1 MTIKFSGF
9 LNGVLPRTTDI
20 VVGLRGYPN
29 NPLNE
34 RFDFTG
40 IADSL
45 GAKIVTWSAPAG
57 INVNYVDIANNFTTL
72 APTISA
78 KGSDSVV
85 NLNIGGKGDSSYV
98 QFLGTRA
105 VAVPSGTTAEE
116 GPGVVGGLRYN
127 KDTDFLNYWDI
138 GDDAW
143 VNIISGAAFDS
154 ATYITNTNETADLP
168 NSQPLSLLPTGFM
181 QSTTATGIVNTRSMA
196 TASSSRITIVNPEG
210 IAGNPTWD
218 LATTGVAAASYTN
231 TNLTVDAY
239 GRITT
244 ASSGSL
250 GVLSVTG
257 TPNQI
262 NVNNADPNNP
272 VVSLSSTIVA
282 PGTLTLNA
290 DPSTALQAATKQ
302 YVDASIAGVQWK
314 TSTTA
319 GTTVALTAT
328 YNNGTSG
335 VGATL
340 TNAGT
345 QAAFAID
352 GISPTVA
359 QRILIKNQT
368 STLQN
373 GIYVVT
379 DLGSISTNWILTRA
393 IDYDTPAEMKSGNAV
408 VVNSGTANAGTVWL
422 QTSTVTTVGT
432 SPVVYSELVY
442 NFSYPLALNLG
453 GSGASLTASNGGL
466 VYSTAGAMS
475 ILTGTATANQIPL
488 SGASAAPS
496 WSNSTYLSTMTANQL
511 VYASAANTMAQLPT
525 ANNSIL
531 VTNGSGVPSLSS
543 AVPANVISTSG
554 IITKVAQQIFTASGT
569 YTPTPGMVYC
579 IAEVVGG
586 GAGAGG
592 AAGAANAP
600 GSSGGGGQGG
610 YAKGW
615 LSAADIGASKAV
627 TIGAGGAGGING
639 SSTGVSGGTTSL
651 GSLVVATGGTG
662 SIGAPS
668 VSFIQTNSGGS
679 TGRGTAG
686 NLLVSGPNGGGY
698 SAWSFG
704 NTSSSNIALGGQG
717 GSSMYGT
724 GGRGFTNSNG
734 ENASGYGSGGGGA
747 GSISGA
753 KVGGSGTSGIVIIT
767 EYIAS

>member
-9 LNGVLPRTTDI
+9 LNGQTPRITDI

-45 GAKIVTWSAPAG
+45 GAKIVTWSADAG
-57 INVNYVDIANNFTTL
+57 INVNYLDIKNSLTTL
-72 APTISA
+72 APTISS
-78 KGSDSVV
+78 KGSDAVI
-85 NLNIGGKGDSSYV
+85 NLNIGGKGDSSYT

-105 VAVPSGTTAEE
+105 IAVPAGTTAEE
-116 GPGVVGGLRYN
+116 GPGIIGGLRY
-127 KDTDFLNYWDI
+127 DLDSDFLRYWDI
-138 GDDAW
+138 SENAW

-154 ATYITNTNETADLP
+154 ATYITQTNETADLP

-181 QSTTATGIVNTRSMA
+181 QSTTATGIVNTRNMA
-196 TASSSRITIVNPEG
+196 TASSSRITIANPAG
-210 IAGNPTWD
+210 IVGNPTWD
-218 LATTGVAAASYTN
+218 LATTAVAAASYTN

-239 GRITT
+239 GRITS
-244 ASSGSL
+244 ASSGSV
-250 GVLSVTG
+250 GVESVTG

-262 NVNNADPNNP
+262 NVNNTDPNNP

-282 PGTLTLNA
+282 PGTFTLNA
-290 DPSTALQAATKQ
+290 DPSTPLQAATKQ

-314 TSTTA
+314 TSVTV

-328 YNNGTSG
+328 YNNGVSG

-345 QAAFAID
+345 QAIFTVD
-352 GISPTVA
+352 GISPAVA
-359 QRILIKNQT
+359 QRVLIKNQT
-368 STLQN
+368 STFQN

-379 DLGSISTNWILTRA
+379 DVGSISTNWILTRA
-393 IDYDTPAEMKSGNAV
+393 IDYDTSAEMQSGNAV

-422 QTSTVTTVGT
+422 QTSTVVTVGT
-432 SPVVYSELVY
+432 SAVVYSELVY

-453 GSGASLTASNGGL
+453 GSGGALTASNGGL
-466 VYSTAGAMS
+466 VYSTASAMS
-475 ILTGTATANQIPL
+475 ILAGTATARQIPL
-488 SGASAAPS
+488 SGANTAPTWSA
-496 WSNSTYLSTMTANQL
+496 STYLSTMTANQL
-511 VYASAANTMAQLPT
+511 VYASATNTMSQLPT

-543 AVPANVISTSG
+543 TLPTNVISTSG

-615 LSAADIGASKAV
+615 LSAADIGASKV
-627 TIGAGGAGGING
+627 ITIGTGGAGGING
-639 SSTGVSGGTTSL
+639 STTGVSGGITSL

-662 SIGAPS
+662 SIGAAS
-668 VSFIQTNSGGS
+668 VSFIQTNSGGAA
-679 TGRGTAG
+679 GQGTAG
-686 NLLVSGPNGGGY
+686 NLLVGGSSGGGY

-717 GSSMYGT
+717 GSSMYGV
-724 GGRGFTNSNG
+724 GGRGFTNNNG
-734 ENASGYGSGGGGA
+734 DNASGYGAGGGGA

-753 KVGGSGTSGIVIIT
+753 KVGGAGTPGIVIIT
-767 EYIAS
+767 EFIAS